1 MLGKERDRIWAAA
14 VQLYRAG
21 EQWWLTPE
29 EDALLTQANQG
40 WQSSDAW
47 EVDILSYLQTKSI
60 CTISELLNKAI
71 AIELQHQGKAEQ
83 MRVGSILRRNGWK
96 KAPLQKRIDGKPQ
109 WYWEKVVT
117 GGDEVVTEVVTP
129 LNPLS
134 ATISEQV
141 SPPVTTFSSNF
152 SQNTNDVVEADETN
166 NSKSGESLEN
176 RGSDTCSQTS
186 ESFSEQG
193 LEGVTTS
200 ASLPR
205 SIIELSAQITNNPI
219 APLEVTGEPAEPT
232 APPLAPRVNWKSGD
246 RVKVSAQ
253 YPGAQEYIDERA
265 TVVKVWPDGVCRI
278 ALDREITVIGGKPT
292 KQFNLDGRYLVSE
305 SAAESNLNEEELEL
319 VNLMR
324 FAISQSDPL
333 VTDAVKKCLRETC
346 DKGLANRQKVWFALT
361 ASEQTVFKALLTKLV
376 AQPQPEQP

>member
-1 MLGKERDRIWAAA
+1 
-14 VQLYRAG
+14 
-21 EQWWLTPE
+21 
-29 EDALLTQANQG
+29 
-40 WQSSDAW
+40 
-47 EVDILSYLQTKSI
+47 
-60 CTISELLNKAI
+60 
-71 AIELQHQGKAEQ
+71 LQHQGKAEQ

-117 GGDEVVTEVVTP
+117 GGDGVVTEVVTP

-176 RGSDTCSQTS
+176 RGSDTCSKTS

-205 SIIELSAQITNNPI
+205 SIIEPSAQITNNPI

-305 SAAESNLNEEELEL
+305 SATDLNLNEEELEL

-333 VTDAVKKCLRETC
+333 VTDAVKKCLRETS
-346 DKGLANRQKVWFALT
+346 DKGLANRKKVWFALT